1 MFVEHNFSNKN
12 RADKKFAVV
21 SILKKYIIDFFIC
34 LVKFTE
40 NNR

>member
-1 MFVEHNFSNKN
+1 MFVEHHFLSKN
-12 RADKKFAVV
+12 RADKKCAVV

-34 LVKFTE
+34 LLKFTE